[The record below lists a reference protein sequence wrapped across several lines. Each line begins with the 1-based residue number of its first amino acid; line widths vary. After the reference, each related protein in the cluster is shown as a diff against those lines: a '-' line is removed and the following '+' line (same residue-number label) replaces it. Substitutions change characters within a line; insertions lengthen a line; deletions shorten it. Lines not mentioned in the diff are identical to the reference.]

1 MLGTSRLALR
11 LQSYLCQ
18 FLFLLAFPLTS
29 QSHSLSKQEC
39 AEGADYIQRAAHFRD
54 HGVSEARFI
63 GIFDKDAQESQATPP
78 EQRWFMQDEEDRGF
92 LRAAVVGV
100 FQRPQ
105 GAGQHAEDFYLA
117 CDVRSDATKTD
128 TGIRS

>member
-39 AEGADYIQRAAHFRD
+39 AEGADCIQRAAHFRD

-100 FQRPQ
+100 FQRPI
-105 GAGQHAEDFYLA
+105 AADEHAAEFYRM
-117 CDVRSDATKTD
+117 CDVRGEPSSAKF
-128 TGIRS
+128 GLPV